1 MGFFREA
8 IILFYLPALDPD
20 MQKMTELAEWVFAL
34 QGENSSSRELL
45 ERLSEAHKQKVDD
58 LTNLPKDVY

>member
-20 MQKMTELAEWVFAL
+20 MQKMTGLAEWCVR
-34 QGENSSSRELL
+34 SSRREFI
-45 ERLSEAHKQKVDD
+45 K
-58 LTNLPKDVY
+58 

>member
-45 ERLSEAHKQKVDD
+45 ERLS
-58 LTNLPKDVY
+58 